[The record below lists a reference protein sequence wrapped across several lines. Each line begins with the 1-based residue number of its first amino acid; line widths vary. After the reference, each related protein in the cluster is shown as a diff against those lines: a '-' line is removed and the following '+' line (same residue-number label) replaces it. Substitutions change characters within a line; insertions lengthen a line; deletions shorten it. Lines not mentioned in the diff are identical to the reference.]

1 MGDMQDGLVLEPG
14 RFAPTAEDRRRL
26 RHLPLLGEMGDEPGA
41 QLIAAASV
49 VSFAKDQEILREGAK
64 PTAML
69 TVLNG
74 KVALVAKSVPGPI
87 PGSTLGSPSGS
98 ASGSAVEPVPSSS
111 QGQYAVLG
119 LLNPGDIVMPA
130 TVVETMPY
138 PLSAIAIEPT
148 RVASIPIAVV
158 RAAMEQDP
166 RFAAMLTRS
175 AAESWRQAIGLLT
188 DQRLLSAPQRFAA
201 HLTRLAG
208 GRRGRV
214 CFEIGEDRKTL
225 ASLLGMTPENLSR
238 TIGQLKAI
246 GITLNGR
253 RVEIADVAA
262 AAAYAQNRA
271 HGHVRGHG
279 DETAPRN

>member
-1 MGDMQDGLVLEPG
+1 MTEMQDSLILEPG

-41 QLIAAASV
+41 RLIAAASV
-49 VSFAKDQEILREGAK
+49 VSIAKDQEILREGAK
-64 PTAML
+64 PAAML
-69 TVLNG
+69 TILNG
-74 KVALVAKSVPGPI
+74 KVALVAKPA
-87 PGSTLGSPSGS
+87 LGSSSDS
-98 ASGSAVEPVPSSS
+98 ASESPAGLTPSSS
-111 QGQYAVLG
+111 HGQQAVLG
-119 LLNPGDIVMPA
+119 LLNTGDIIMPA
-130 TVVETMPY
+130 TVVEAMPY

-148 RVASIPIAVV
+148 RIASIPIAVV

-166 RFAAMLTRS
+166 RFAALLMRS

-208 GRRGRV
+208 VRRGRV
-214 CFEIGEDRKTL
+214 CFEIAEDRKTL

-238 TIGQLKAI
+238 TIGQLRSI

-253 RVEIADVAA
+253 RVEIADVAT
-262 AAAYAQNRA
+262 AAAYARSRPQ
-271 HGHVRGHG
+271 GHMPGRG
-279 DETAPRN
+279 DEAAQRN

>member
-1 MGDMQDGLVLEPG
+1 MTEMQDSLILEPG

-49 VSFAKDQEILREGAK
+49 VSIAKDHEILREGAK

-74 KVALVAKSVPGPI
+74 KVALVARSNPDSF
-87 PGSTLGSPSGS
+87 PGSAPAPSHC
-98 ASGSAVEPVPSSS
+98 
-111 QGQYAVLG
+111 QYAVLG
-119 LLNPGDIVMPA
+119 LLHPGDIIMPA
-130 TVVETMPY
+130 TVVEAMPY

-148 RVASIPIAVV
+148 RVASIPIAAV

-166 RFAAMLTRS
+166 GFAALLTRS
-175 AAESWRQAIGLLT
+175 AAQSWRQAIGLLT

-238 TIGQLKAI
+238 TIGQLRAI

-253 RVEIADVAA
+253 RVEIADVATA
-262 AAAYAQNRA
+262 AAFAQSRPQ
-271 HGHVRGHG
+271 GHNPGHG
-279 DETAPRN
+279 DEAAPHN